1 MTNRQ
6 DAKDAQRKM
15 RNKGSRGGGKEIIS
29 SSPTPIPE
37 GWLEIGTIVAPQGL
51 NGQMRVYPDTDF
63 PERFEVP
70 GTRWLLRPHGTEPQA
85 VELLSGRYIEGKN
98 LYIIELEGV
107 ENRDQ
112 VEKLRGC
119 KLMVPES
126 DRPQL
131 AEDEYHVVDLIGLQV
146 FMQESGELLGSVVN
160 VLPAGHDLLEV
171 QLHSSKDEE
180 QKTRDKRKKTV
191 LIPFVKAIVP
201 VVDLEARRIEITPPP
216 GLLEL

>member
-1 MTNRQ
+1 MM
-6 DAKDAQRKM
+6 RK
-15 RNKGSRGGGKEIIS
+15 KGSRGGGKEIIS
-29 SSPTPIPE
+29 SSSTSIPE

-51 NGQMRVYPDTDF
+51 DGQMRVYPDTDF

-70 GTRWLLRPHGTEPQA
+70 GTRWLLRPHGAEPQA
-85 VELLSGRYIEGKN
+85 VELLSGRYVHGKN

-107 ENRDQ
+107 EDRDQ
-112 VEKLRGC
+112 VEELRGC
-119 KLMVPES
+119 KLMVQQS

-131 AEDEYHVVDLIGLQV
+131 AEDEYHVVDLIGLPV
-146 FMQESGELLGSVVN
+146 FIQESGELLGSVVN

-171 QLHSSKDEE
+171 QLHQEGRLGEKG
-180 QKTRDKRKKTV
+180 QRNI

-201 VVDLEARRIEITPPP
+201 VVDLEVRRIEITPPP